1 MRIKKPSAENCLAM
15 ISGMA
20 YKTCKKRHIPKCI
33 RILISVSVWLCIWQI
48 LYQAVGK
55 DVLIASPLSVA
66 KRIAEL
72 VVTADFWVKT
82 VSSLFGIMKGYFFGV
97 LAGAVLAVLTCASK
111 ALYTLFRPMLTV
123 IKTIP
128 VVSFII
134 LALVW
139 MTKAQVPV
147 FISFLMVLP
156 IVWANLTTAVRET
169 DPLLLEMAK
178 VYGFSPMQILR
189 RIYIPSVLP
198 TLLTALTTAV
208 GFAWKAGIAAEV
220 ISTPFNSV
228 GAQLYNAK
236 VYLET
241 ADLFAWTAVVILLSM
256 LFEKGIVFTVEKI
269 SGKAKREGKA

>member
-1 MRIKKPSAENCLAM
+1 MRIKKPSAENCRAM

-20 YKTCKKRHIPKCI
+20 CKTCKKRHIPKCI

-72 VVTADFWVKT
+72 VVTSDFWVKT
-82 VSSLFGIMKGYFFGV
+82 VSSLFGIMKGYLLGV

-123 IKTIP
+123 IKTTP

-178 VYGFSPMQILR
+178 AYGFSPMQILR